1 MNTLITSNTIE
12 PSETTEGRE
21 YAPEASMDAAQ
32 PSSNGSRLRNS
43 RLTRPDDNSV
53 RNDETAYPNTDECT
67 YETDE
72 VEETEEAEE
81 SQESEE
87 LQEKQELATPDPTLW
102 GRIGEAISECR
113 VSNNRDINRPLF
125 ILANRV
131 RSIEEELSIRFSVDV
146 TAEIVRRW
154 KAQNHDRLDDNR
166 DYLTEFLDKLS
177 LVRYPRGR
185 ALARAVEIARS
196 LVPSRRVD
204 AIAER

>member
-146 TAEIVRRW
+146 TA
-154 KAQNHDRLDDNR
+154 
-166 DYLTEFLDKLS
+166 DKLS